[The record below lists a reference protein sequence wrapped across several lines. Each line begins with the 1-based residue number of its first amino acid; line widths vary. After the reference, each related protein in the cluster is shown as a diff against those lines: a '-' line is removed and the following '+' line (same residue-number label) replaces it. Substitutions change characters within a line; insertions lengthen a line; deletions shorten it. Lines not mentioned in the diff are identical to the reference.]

1 VKTDVRIICFFG
13 LLCAAESHTMR
24 HVYSNSLRK
33 PCTASNHD
41 RHQPTVHC
49 APLKMAATGVSK
61 RLKGPT
67 LEGDKKINSPG
78 KAVFLF

>member
-1 VKTDVRIICFFG
+1 MFG
-13 LLCAAESHTMR
+13 LFAFLACFVQPKATQCGIFYTQIPRANLAQRAT
-24 HVYSNSLRK
+24 
-33 PCTASNHD
+33 TI

-49 APLKMAATGVSK
+49 APFNMAAMGVSK